1 MGADDP
7 ILLAVVD
14 LLETDGYDAVQL
26 REVAR
31 RSRASLATIYKRYA
45 NRDELILAALE
56 AWTDEHRYAAVL
68 GQKREPGESLHEALM
83 RLFRSLFEPWERH
96 PAMLAAYFRARSGPS
111 GQRLWRR
118 GLDAVVPAALDVLS
132 GADDD
137 FIADLDTVIANVIY
151 GLLGRFAAGEIAIT
165 EILPA
170 IDRAVYRL
178 TAGYE
183 TDGAATVVETARSND
198 RAAST

>member
-1 MGADDP
+1 MNSDDP
-7 ILLAVVD
+7 ILLAVVE
-14 LLETDGYDAVQL
+14 LLEADGYDAVQL

-31 RSRASLATIYKRYA
+31 RSHTSLATIYKRYA

-56 AWTDEHRYAAVL
+56 AWTDENRYAAVH
-68 GQKREPGESLHEALM
+68 GQKREPEESLHEALM

-111 GQRLWRR
+111 GQRLLRR
-118 GLDAVVPAALDVLS
+118 GLDAVVPAALNVLS
-132 GADDD
+132 GVDGE
-137 FIADLDTVIANVIY
+137 FISDMDIVIANVVY
-151 GLLGRFAAGEIAIT
+151 GLLGRFAAGELAIT
-165 EILPA
+165 EILPT

-183 TDGAATVVETARSND
+183 ISSAATDVEAARPAD

>member
-1 MGADDP
+1 MASDDP
-7 ILLAVVD
+7 ILQAVVE
-14 LLETDGYDAVQL
+14 LLESGGYDTVQL

-31 RSRASLATIYKRYA
+31 RSRTSLATIYKRYA

-56 AWTDEHRYAAVL
+56 AWTDENRYAAVL

-111 GQRLWRR
+111 GQRLLRR
-118 GLDAVVPAALDVLS
+118 GLDAVVPAALNVLS
-132 GADDD
+132 GVDDE
-137 FIADLDTVIANVIY
+137 FITDMDTIIANVVY
-151 GLLGRFAAGEIAIT
+151 GLLGRFAAGELSIT
-165 EILPA
+165 EILPT

-183 TDGAATVVETARSND
+183 TGGAAKVVEAARPED